1 MRAREVRRKFLDF
14 FVRNGHTEVVSAP
27 IVPVGDP
34 TLLFTNAGM
43 NQFKNVFLGRERR
56 PYKRATSSQ
65 KCLRVSGK
73 HNDLET
79 VGSTERHHTFFEML
93 GNFSFGDYFKREAI
107 HFAWQLLTEDYSIP
121 QERLYATVFTED
133 DEAYKIWRDEIGLK
147 ESRIWRG
154 GEKDNYWMMGDTG
167 PCGPCS
173 EVHYDRGV
181 ERGKRCK
188 HSFCRD
194 GNPTACPHFGSSK
207 CPRFFEL
214 WNLVFMQFERRED
227 GSVTPLPNPSID
239 TGAGLERLSAVLQG
253 VDDNFQTDL
262 FIPIIRRIEELCG
275 GSFAKARD
283 RMPYRVVAD
292 HIRALVVCISDGV
305 IPSNEGRG
313 YVVRRILRRAVRYL
327 LKLGIQKPA
336 LYELVDPVVETLG
349 DYYREISENADYARE
364 VVRTEEENFH
374 RTLQRGL
381 EVFEEAARHAKAGTI
396 SGADAFK
403 LYDTYGFPV
412 DLTRLLAQER
422 GLKVDEAGFEALLS
436 RQRIRSRTASK
447 FVQETIP
454 IPKLPPTRFVGY
466 EKLESEA
473 AVLYATEK
481 MVVLDRT
488 PFYAEAG
495 GQVGDTGVL
504 EGENWRFRVE
514 NTKKSGDVVLHWGR
528 FERGDAKASDGGRCV
543 ARVDKERRA
552 AIARAHSATHLL
564 HFALRQVVGKH
575 ARQAGSL
582 VQPDRLRFDF
592 THFRPLTDGQIA
604 EVERLVNQKIVEDHP
619 IKVVE
624 KPLDVALR
632 EGVIAIFEEKYRDVV
647 RVVDIGG
654 FSRELCGGTH
664 LERTSQVCLFRIVGE
679 QSVQSGIRR
688 IEAVTG
694 LKAYQVTAEERVL
707 LLSVSEAAGTSDVK
721 SLAQRVRKLREA
733 EKELRRLKERPAAGK
748 IDPNQL
754 LKKASEIGD
763 VTVVACEVPTAG
775 GMLRSLVDRLKAE
788 SSNKLA
794 VCLIAGQGSRA
805 SFVIGL
811 TEDLVRQGVDAGE
824 AARVV
829 GAVLG
834 GSGGGRADFAQG
846 GGPNAAKI
854 KDALSAFRAY
864 LSERIL

>member
-1 MRAREVRRKFLDF
+1 MQASEVRRRFLDF

-43 NQFKNVFLGRERR
+43 NQFKEVFLGRESR
-56 PYKRATSSQ
+56 PYSRATSSQ

-107 HFAWQLLTEDYSIP
+107 NFAWQLLTEDYGIP
-121 QERLYATVFTED
+121 RQRLYATVFAED
-133 DEAYKIWRDEIGLK
+133 DEAFAIWRHEIGLE

-173 EVHYDRGV
+173 EIHYDRGATRG
-181 ERGKRCK
+181 ERCE
-188 HSFCRD
+188 HPFCRNQ
-194 GNPTACPHFGSSK
+194 NPTACPYFGSSN

-214 WNLVFMQFERRED
+214 WNLVFMQFDRLED

-239 TGAGLERLSAVLQG
+239 TGAGLERLCAVLQG

-262 FIPIIRRIEELCG
+262 FVPIIRRIEELCG
-275 GSFAKARD
+275 GSFAKAKD

-313 YVVRRILRRAVRYL
+313 YVLRRILRRAVRYL

-349 DYYREISENADYARE
+349 DRYKEITENADYARE

-381 EVFEEAARHAKAGTI
+381 EVFEEAVRRAESGTI
-396 SGADAFK
+396 SGTDAFK
-403 LYDTYGFPV
+403 LYDTYGFPL
-412 DLTRLLAQER
+412 DLTRLLAKEH
-422 GLKVDEAGFEALLS
+422 GLKVDEAGFQRLLS

-447 FVQETIP
+447 FIQQTIP
-454 IPKLPPTRFVGY
+454 VPKLPPTRFVGY
-466 EKLESEA
+466 QKLQSEA
-473 AVLYATEK
+473 VVLYAADK
-481 MVVLDRT
+481 IVVLDRT

-495 GQVGDTGVL
+495 GQVGDKGVL
-504 EGENWRFRVE
+504 EGANWRFLVE
-514 NTKKSGDVVLHWGR
+514 DTKKSGDVVLHCGR
-528 FERGDAKASDGGRCV
+528 FEEGDADAAGGSRCV
-543 ARVDKERRA
+543 AKVEEGRRA

-592 THFRPLTDGQIA
+592 THFRPLSDGQIA

-624 KPLDVALR
+624 KPLDAALK

-694 LKAYQVTAEERVL
+694 LKAYQVMAEEHAL
-707 LLSVSEAAGTSDVK
+707 LLSVQEAAGTGDIK
-721 SLAQRVRKLREA
+721 SVAQRVRRLREA
-733 EKELRRLKERPAAGK
+733 EKELRRLKERATTAK
-748 IDPNQL
+748 IDAKQL
-754 LKKASEIGD
+754 LKKASEVGD

-788 SSNKLA
+788 APEKLA
-794 VCLIAGQGSRA
+794 VCLISGQGNRA
-805 SFVIGL
+805 SFVVGL
-811 TEDLVRQGVDAGE
+811 TEDLVERGFDAAE

-829 GAVLG
+829 GRVLG
-834 GSGGGRADFAQG
+834 GSGGGRGDFAQG
-846 GGPNAAKI
+846 GGPDAGKI
-854 KDALSAFRAY
+854 SDALSAFKSY
-864 LSERIL
+864 LSERLS

>member
-1 MRAREVRRKFLDF
+1 MRASVVRRKFLDF

-43 NQFKNVFLGRERR
+43 NQFKDVFLGRESR

-107 HFAWQLLTEDYSIP
+107 HFAWQLLTEDYGIP
-121 QERLYATVFTED
+121 RERLYATVFAED
-133 DEAYKIWRDEIGLK
+133 EEAFAIWRQEIGLE

-173 EVHYDRGV
+173 EIHYDRGA
-181 ERGKRCK
+181 ERGERCE
-188 HSFCRD
+188 HPFCRN
-194 GNPTACPHFGSSK
+194 GKPTACPHFGSSN

-214 WNLVFMQFERRED
+214 WNLVFMQFDRHED

-239 TGAGLERLSAVLQG
+239 TGAGLERLCAVLQR

-262 FIPIIRRIEELCG
+262 FVPIIRRIEELCG
-275 GSFAKARD
+275 GSFAKAKD
-283 RMPYRVVAD
+283 KMPYRVVAD

-313 YVVRRILRRAVRYL
+313 YVLRRILRRAVRYL

-349 DYYREISENADYARE
+349 DCYKEIAENADYARE

-381 EVFEEAARHAKAGTI
+381 EVFEEAVRRAEGSTI
-396 SGADAFK
+396 SGSDAFK
-403 LYDTYGFPV
+403 LYDTYGFPL
-412 DLTRLLAQER
+412 DLTRLLAKER
-422 GLKVDEAGFEALLS
+422 GLKVDEEGFQRLLL
-436 RQRIRSRTASK
+436 RQRIRSRSASK
-447 FVQETIP
+447 FVQQTIAL
-454 IPKLPPTRFVGY
+454 PKLPPTRFVGY
-466 EKLESEA
+466 EKLQSEA
-473 AVLYATEK
+473 VVLYADDK
-481 MVVLDRT
+481 IVVLDQT

-495 GQVGDTGVL
+495 GQVGDKGVL
-504 EGENWRFRVE
+504 EGANWRFVVE
-514 NTKKSGDVVLHWGR
+514 DTRKSGDVVLHCGR
-528 FERGDAKASDGGRCV
+528 FEEGDADAAGGSRCV
-543 ARVDKERRA
+543 AKVEEGRRA

-592 THFRPLTDGQIA
+592 THFRPLSDGQIA

-619 IKVVE
+619 IKVEE
-624 KPLDVALR
+624 KPLNAALK

-694 LKAYQVTAEERVL
+694 LKAYQVTAEEHAL
-707 LLSVSEAAGTSDVK
+707 LLSVQEAAGTGDVK
-721 SLAQRVRKLREA
+721 SLAQRVRRLREA
-733 EKELRRLKERPAAGK
+733 EKELRRLKERAAAPK
-748 IDPNQL
+748 INAKQL
-754 LKKASEIGD
+754 LKNASAIGD
-763 VTVVACEVPTAG
+763 LTVVACEVPAAG
-775 GMLRSLVDRLKAE
+775 GMLRSLVDGLKAE
-788 SSNKLA
+788 ASEKLA
-794 VCLIAGQGSRA
+794 VCLISGQGNRA
-805 SFVIGL
+805 SFVVGM
-811 TEDLVRQGVDAGE
+811 TKDLVGRGLDAAE

-829 GAVLG
+829 GRVLG
-834 GSGGGRADFAQG
+834 GSGGGRGDFAQG
-846 GGPNAAKI
+846 GGPDATKI
-854 KDALSAFRAY
+854 PDALSAFKSY
-864 LSERIL
+864 LSERLS